1 MAKAGGGVSVQNS
14 RNLYHEIVSN
24 HLSSIEIGG
33 SICSVSDPGKNI
45 KDPDPT

>member
-1 MAKAGGGVSVQNS
+1 MVNAGGGVSVQNN

-24 HLSSIEIGG
+24 HLSNTEIGG

-45 KDPDPT
+45 TDPDPA